1 MSSTS
6 VSKVDRE
13 AVQEALGDAKT
24 VLLLASDQQ
33 YEANA
38 CGALLSVAAPEDAQ
52 YLSVTLDD
60 SPDDRLEEW
69 RTNVGDLPS
78 ETGIIAV
85 GETTRSAAAAAS
97 PSTPSSAPV
106 TVDTVANPSDLTG
119 LAIAIGAYLD
129 AWADTDRTPVVC
141 FHSISSLLFH
151 ADQSRVYRFL
161 HSSVG
166 RLRNLG
172 AVAHYHLDPV
182 AYDESTVNRFSALF
196 DAVVEI
202 GDDGSVTVK
211 KRR

>member
-6 VSKVDRE
+6 VSDVDRDTVLD
-13 AVQEALGDAKT
+13 AIGDANT

-52 YLSVTLDD
+52 YLSITLDD
-60 SPDDRLEEW
+60 TPDDRLEEW
-69 RTNVGDLPS
+69 RTNVGELPS
-78 ETGIIAV
+78 ETGVIAV
-85 GETTRSAAAAAS
+85 GEMTRSAAATTVAS
-97 PSTPSSAPV
+97 SPGIAPV
-106 TVDTVANPSDLTG
+106 TVDTVDDPADLTG

-129 AWADTDRTPVVC
+129 NWADTDRTPVVC

-151 ADQSRVYRFL
+151 ADQSRVFQFL

-172 AVAHYHLDPV
+172 AVAHYHLDPA

-196 DAVVEI
+196 EAVVEI
-202 GDDGSVTVK
+202 TDDGSVLVK

>member
-1 MSSTS
+1 MSSTT
-6 VSKVDRE
+6 VSEVDRD
-13 AVQEALGDAKT
+13 AVQEAIGDAQT

-38 CGALLSVAAPEDAQ
+38 CGALLSVTAPEDAQ
-52 YLSVTLDD
+52 YLSITLDD
-60 SPDDRLEEW
+60 TPDERLDEW
-69 RTNVGDLPS
+69 RANVGELPS
-78 ETGIIAV
+78 ETGVIAV
-85 GETTRSAAAAAS
+85 GEMTRSAAATSLSA
-97 PSTPSSAPV
+97 PSSAPIK
-106 TVDTVANPSDLTG
+106 VDTVANPSDLTG

-151 ADQSRVYRFL
+151 AEQSRVFQFL

-172 AVAHYHLDPV
+172 AISHYHLDPV

-202 GDDGSVTVK
+202 SDDGSVSVK

>member
-6 VSKVDRE
+6 VSAVDRE
-13 AVQEALGDAKT
+13 AVQEALGEAKT

-69 RTNVGDLPS
+69 RTHVGDLPA

-97 PSTPSSAPV
+97 PSAPRSAPV

-202 GDDGSVTVK
+202 DDDGSVLVK